1 MRRHLED
8 GACTRKQ
15 KEHRIMW
22 ARRANAAAKKKLH
35 DAARD
40 EASDAMLVADRRV
53 AAGDVGE

>member
-1 MRRHLED
+1 
-8 GACTRKQ
+8 
-15 KEHRIMW
+15 MW